1 MSILIGI
8 LVALVYLVL
17 FVDWKEMG
25 GVLKQGGWA
34 AIAVYVI
41 VGIAIAS
48 TFGGQAVH
56 NSGMHH

>member
-8 LVALVYLVL
+8 LVTLAYLVF
-17 FVDWKEMG
+17 FVDWKELG
-25 GVLKQGGWA
+25 DILKQGGWA
-34 AIAVYVI
+34 AVAVYVL

-56 NSGMHH
+56 HSGMHH